1 MSDVDKHN
9 KQQGVVA
16 VGASSASSTAAA
28 VVDNPP
34 KVSRKIAPVMRLMAA
49 MEERTIAGRALRHLI
64 SVGKVSTNDAIDA
77 VVRGATQH
85 ETSSMELEELDD
97 ITTAASKVNN
107 DELME
112 DPSSVWNSGE
122 GIKGPAMTTM
132 SNGTLEVEDLKSKA
146 VTSKANINKTRERS
160 ATNKKNNKNKYR
172 TRHVALQFCYDGTHY
187 SGYAQNIGK
196 EDDKSVER
204 TLFAALEKTNL
215 LVVPPPQVEHEL
227 GNGEEGLSSNIS
239 SCSSARS
246 AAKYSRCGRTD
257 KGVHAHGQVI
267 ALHLR
272 SAFHPLAQR
281 IVRNGDDNSNNN
293 SSNDEDVQPQTL
305 MLDDESLPK
314 NSFDSLTC
322 LVPTTTKST
331 SKSNN
336 KSSSTTATPSTTTTM
351 EQKTITE
358 LDYPKILNGV
368 LPSSIRIL
376 GWCPVSSQFSARF
389 SCSKRTYRYYFPH
402 RSNLD
407 LSYMAKGLQYMMGRH
422 DFRNFCK
429 MNCEQVYNFERVI
442 ISGTIV
448 SPSLSYHVDESNVR
462 VVAATCP
469 TKKEEEEMK
478 QQQQQ
483 QISSSSGSTSCRD
496 MCHIE
501 IVGQAFLW
509 HQIRCIMSILFYIGR
524 KQEVPEIV
532 NELLDV
538 TTNPAKPA
546 YDMASE
552 TALVLHH
559 CEYSNINFGRSVRNL
574 WDVTK
579 TLERQWE
586 EYAIATERIR
596 DALDSLVGNT
606 AIQVRY
612 IDLIEFIEKIADSRA
627 NKMMKKD
634 GYNTNGIDNVQQQQ
648 QLLSLKA
655 LQAQSNDELGT
666 LSWGEAI
673 TIIQNTLGIYPY
685 PPNGI
690 SHEHKLNKGL
700 TETTVHIPIMDR
712 ARGTTYEEKVQSITS
727 SSRGNGAT
735 TNNKRK
741 ERYEQNIVKKR
752 KTTEEDAA
760 FYNHMLQQGGSSI

>member
-1 MSDVDKHN
+1 
-9 KQQGVVA
+9 
-16 VGASSASSTAAA
+16 
-28 VVDNPP
+28 
-34 KVSRKIAPVMRLMAA
+34 MAA

-64 SVGKVSTNDAIDA
+64 NVGKVSMNDAIDA
-77 VVRGATQH
+77 VTRSTQAD
-85 ETSSMELEELDD
+85 ERSNMRSDELDD
-97 ITTAASKVNN
+97 DVINEVNAPTATTRGEK
-107 DELME
+107 EE
-112 DPSSVWNSGE
+112 DDGSSPWKNGE
-122 GIKGPAMTTM
+122 GINFPPAMTTTM
-132 SNGTLEVEDLKSKA
+132 NNGTLEEEKLKEVTTKA
-146 VTSKANINKTRERS
+146 KTT
-160 ATNKKNNKNKYR
+160 AMTTMTTTTTTTTKKIKKENNSNDKNKYR

-196 EDDKSVER
+196 DDDMSVER

-215 LVVPPPQVEHEL
+215 LLSPPNDEL
-227 GNGEEGLSSNIS
+227 VLGEGEEGLYNNSSNINS
-239 SCSSARS
+239 NNSSSARS

-267 ALHLR
+267 ALRLR
-272 SAFHPLAQR
+272 SAFHPLAKR
-281 IVRNGDDNSNNN
+281 IVCYGDDNSK
-293 SSNDEDVQPQTL
+293 SNIEDGQQTL
-305 MLDDESLPK
+305 LLDEEALPK

-331 SKSNN
+331 SKSKN
-336 KSSSTTATPSTTTTM
+336 KSAATATKATTATTSNM
-351 EQKTITE
+351 EQRTITE

-389 SCSKRTYRYYFPH
+389 SCSNRTYRYYFPH

-407 LSYMAKGLQYMMGRH
+407 LDCMAKGLQHMMGRH

-429 MNCEQVYNFERVI
+429 MNCEQVYNFERVLL
-442 ISGTIV
+442 SGTIV
-448 SPSLSYHVDESNVR
+448 SPTLTYHVDENNVR
-462 VVAATCP
+462 VVSSTCT
-469 TKKEEEEMK
+469 TKNEEEEMEQE
-478 QQQQQ
+478 QQQKT
-483 QISSSSGSTSCRD
+483 SPSGSTLRRN

-532 NELLDV
+532 HELLDV

-552 TALVLHH
+552 TSLVLHH

-586 EYAIATERIR
+586 EYAIAAERIR

-612 IDLIEFIEKIADSRA
+612 MDLREFIEKIADSRA
-627 NKMMKKD
+627 NKMMKKG

-648 QLLSLKA
+648 QLISLQA
-655 LQAQSNDELGT
+655 LQAQSNDDLGT

-673 TIIQNTLGIYPY
+673 TIIQNTLGICPY

-690 SHEHKLNKGL
+690 SHEHKFNKGL

-727 SSRGNGAT
+727 SRGAT

-760 FYNHMLQQGGSSI
+760 FYNHMLKQGGSSI

>member
-1 MSDVDKHN
+1 MS
-9 KQQGVVA
+9 A
-16 VGASSASSTAAA
+16 AASSSAPPPTTPPPTIDELWRMVDASS
-28 VVDNPP
+28 
-34 KVSRKIAPVMRLMAA
+34 
-49 MEERTIAGRALRHLI
+49 IAGRTLRHLI
-64 SVGKVSTNDAIDA
+64 DVGKVSIHDAIDA
-77 VVRGATQH
+77 VTRATTQAC
-85 ETSSMELEELDD
+85 ERSNMQLEELDD
-97 ITTAASKVNN
+97 DDVINEANTPTAATHGEK
-107 DELME
+107 EE
-112 DPSSVWNSGE
+112 DDGPSSPWKNGG
-122 GIKGPAMTTM
+122 GINLIPAMTTTM
-132 SNGTLEVEDLKSKA
+132 NNGTKEEEEKSKA
-146 VTSKANINKTRERS
+146 VTTKAKTTAMTTS
-160 ATNKKNNKNKYR
+160 TTTKTTKKMKKENNSNDKNKYR

-196 EDDKSVER
+196 DDDMSVER

-215 LVVPPPQVEHEL
+215 LLSPPRQDEQVL
-227 GNGEEGLSSNIS
+227 GEGTEGVYNNSNSSGNNN
-239 SCSSARS
+239 SARS

-267 ALHLR
+267 ALRLR
-272 SAFHPLAQR
+272 SAFHPLAKR
-281 IVRNGDDNSNNN
+281 IIICHGDDNSNNN
-293 SSNDEDVQPQTL
+293 IEDGQQTL
-305 MLDDESLPK
+305 LLDEEALPK
-314 NSFDSLTC
+314 NSFDSMTC

-331 SKSNN
+331 SKSKS
-336 KSSSTTATPSTTTTM
+336 KSSSSSTPTTITM
-351 EQKTITE
+351 EQRTITE

-376 GWCPVSSQFSARF
+376 GWCPVSPQFSARF
-389 SCSKRTYRYYFPH
+389 SCSNRTYRYYFPH

-407 LSYMAKGLQYMMGRH
+407 LDCMAKGLQYMMGRH

-442 ISGTIV
+442 LSGTIV
-448 SPSLSYHVDESNVR
+448 SPTLTYHVDESNVR
-462 VVAATCP
+462 VVSSTCT
-469 TKKEEEEMK
+469 TKKDEEEME

-483 QISSSSGSTSCRD
+483 QKTFPSGSTSRRD
-496 MCHIE
+496 MCHVE

-532 NELLDV
+532 HELVDV

-586 EYAIATERIR
+586 EYAIAAERIR
-596 DALDSLVGNT
+596 DALDSLVGNS
-606 AIQVRY
+606 AIHVRY
-612 IDLIEFIEKIADSRA
+612 MDLREFIEKIADSRA
-627 NKMMKKD
+627 NKMMKKG

-648 QLLSLKA
+648 QLISLQA
-655 LQAQSNDELGT
+655 LQAQSNDDLGT

-690 SHEHKLNKGL
+690 SHEHKFNKGP

>member
-1 MSDVDKHN
+1 MSSSVSTSIDELWHLVD
-9 KQQGVVA
+9 
-16 VGASSASSTAAA
+16 ASS
-28 VVDNPP
+28 
-34 KVSRKIAPVMRLMAA
+34 
-49 MEERTIAGRALRHLI
+49 IAGRALRHLI
-64 SVGKVSTNDAIDA
+64 NAGKVSTNDAIDA
-77 VVRGATQH
+77 VARATTQH
-85 ETSSMELEELDD
+85 ETSTVELEELDD
-97 ITTAASKVNN
+97 IINESNSAT
-107 DELME
+107 DEKA
-112 DPSSVWNSGE
+112 DGPPSVCKSGE
-122 GIKGPAMTTM
+122 GIKGPEMTAMN
-132 SNGTLEVEDLKSKA
+132 NGTLEVEELKVKA
-146 VTSKANINKTRERS
+146 FTSKANINKKKER
-160 ATNKKNNKNKYR
+160 TNNNKNKYR
-172 TRHVALQFCYDGTHY
+172 TRHIALQFCYDGTQY

-196 EDDKSVER
+196 DDDKSVER

-215 LVVPPPQVEHEL
+215 LISPPNDEHVL
-227 GNGEEGLSSNIS
+227 GGKEQGLYNNNSNSSNIS
-239 SCSSARS
+239 SSARS

-281 IVRNGDDNSNNN
+281 IVPNGYDNSNNN
-293 SSNDEDVQPQTL
+293 SSNDEEMQPQTL
-305 MLDDESLPK
+305 MLDEEELPK

-322 LVPTTTKST
+322 LVPTSTKST
-331 SKSNN
+331 TKSNN

-389 SCSKRTYRYYFPH
+389 SCSNRTYRYYFPH
-402 RSNLD
+402 RTNLD
-407 LSYMAKGLQYMMGRH
+407 LSCMAKGLQYMMGRH

-442 ISGTIV
+442 ISGTII
-448 SPSLSYHVDESNVR
+448 SPSLSYHVDESTVR

-469 TKKEEEEMK
+469 TNKKEEEEME
-478 QQQQQ
+478 QQ
-483 QISSSSGSTSCRD
+483 QISSSSSSTSCRD

-532 NELLDV
+532 HELLDV

-612 IDLIEFIEKIADSRA
+612 MDLKEFIEKIADSRA
-627 NKMMKKD
+627 NKMMKKG

-648 QLLSLKA
+648 QQLLS
-655 LQAQSNDELGT
+655 LQAQSNDDLGT

-673 TIIQNTLGIYPY
+673 IIIQNTLGIYPY
-685 PPNGI
+685 PPDGI
-690 SHEHKLNKGL
+690 SHEHKVNKGL

-712 ARGTTYEEKVQSITS
+712 ARGTTYEEKVQSIIS

-752 KTTEEDAA
+752 KTTEEDTA